1 MFWNCTK
8 ASGKPTLVALMA
20 GEAAM
25 QTELESDEVLIQ
37 EATTA
42 LSKMYPIKVIPHPE
56 ETIVTRWKKDPY
68 SRGSY
73 SYVGPEATAD
83 DYDIMAKPIGS
94 SLYFAGEAS
103 CKLYPATV
111 HGAYI
116 SGLQAAADIAESI
129 LGPIHVPSPLI
140 PPKPK
145 FQSSYGSLAG
155 SKRKAEDS
163 VIEKARELKSARL
176 EKYEERLKQALHEA
190 LGERPT
196 KPGRSGANPFLL
208 YQKDH
213 WFICKAKCDEAR
225 RKSTNNPEAK
235 ATRNEVRA
243 ALGQMW
249 RDAPEDEKRPYL
261 NETENNKKSNAA
273 SVTEFK
279 KKLSEYDKSAMKFKK
294 EWKEKTPS
302 LATDEEL
309 LLSRQ
314 AELEVCCCFSFS
326 PPLDVPFLT
335 EIICRSRRSRGAGN

>member
-1 MFWNCTK
+1 
-8 ASGKPTLVALMA
+8 MA

-25 QTELESDEVLIQ
+25 QTELESDEVLVK
-37 EATTA
+37 EATFY
-42 LSKMYPIKVIPHPE
+42 LSKMYPTKNVPQPT

-83 DYDIMAKPIGS
+83 DYDLMAKPVGS

-103 CKLYPATV
+103 CKSYPATV

-116 SGLQAAADIAESI
+116 SGLQAASEIAESI

-145 FQSSYGSLAG
+145 FQGSYGLLAG

-176 EKYEERLKQALHEA
+176 EKYEEKLKQALHEA

-225 RKSTNNPEAK
+225 RKSTNNAEAK

-261 NETENNKKSNAA
+261 NETESNKKSNAA

-279 KKLSEYDKSAMKFKK
+279 KKLSEYDKAAAKFKK
-294 EWKEKTPS
+294 EWKEKNPS
-302 LATDEEL
+302 VPTDEEV

-314 AELEVCCCFSFS
+314 ADLEVSS
-326 PPLDVPFLT
+326 NAYIVLH
-335 EIICRSRRSRGAGN
+335 EARSNMTADCGNQKKQEAQRIH